1 LSACRKRR
9 SLIQRRRSTSSVCM
23 SAICPAGPPKL
34 MKPSLSQKRSAWPRL
49 TACGAGRVELGRGAA
64 LARLDDVAQ
73 VMPNN
78 APQPLLI
85 EPVSKKVFKLPD

>member
-1 LSACRKRR
+1 MAE
-9 SLIQRRRSTSSVCM
+9 
-23 SAICPAGPPKL
+23 AA
-34 MKPSLSQKRSAWPRL
+34 LSQAQEATGLLPEAAQVFEQLHSFSVRAPSEF
-49 TACGAGRVELGRGAA
+49 VAA